1 MKPITLVLAKDLVT
15 EKLREA
21 IYTGVLKPGEELI
34 QAKISEQLGV
44 SRMPVREAFA
54 ILEWAGMVKA
64 MPNKRV
70 VVKRITPEMIEEDLE
85 LRTILECL
93 AVQKAVQRA
102 EDLSEL
108 AELNVKMQQCLES
121 DAPTVFKDL
130 NCRFHSKIWELAES
144 PRLVQMLKQLWFAM
158 ASYYPLNTVE
168 NLRRN
173 IREHSLILEALQNR
187 DAKLASQAMR
197 EHISKTRQMIVKRYN
212 EQQLSREKRA

>member
-1 MKPITLVLAKDLVT
+1 MEPITLVLAKDQVT

-54 ILEWAGMVKA
+54 ILEWAGMVEA

-85 LRTILECL
+85 LRTMLECL
-93 AVQKAVQRA
+93 AIQKAAVRA
-102 EDLSEL
+102 DDFSDLE
-108 AELNVKMQQCLES
+108 ELNEKMRQCQANEAS
-121 DAPTVFKDL
+121 TTFKEL
-130 NCRFHSKIWELAES
+130 NSRFHCRIWELAGS
-144 PRLVQMLKQLWFAM
+144 PRLTQMLKQLWFAM
-158 ASYYPLNTVE
+158 PSYYPLNTAE

-173 IREHSLILEALQNR
+173 VREHSQILKALKDR
-187 DAKLASQAMR
+187 DAEAATQAMKQ
-197 EHISKTRQMIVKRYN
+197 HISQTRQMIVKRYN
-212 EQQLSREKRA
+212 ER